1 MKTIYLIK
9 QVTDDG
15 KEVLVQVAKKE
26 WIEII
31 ENNKKVSPENR
42 RYFIM
47 DCIEEGAILDCMI
60 IEVSKEEHVKWN
72 RLHMQSEYIR
82 KTQSGRIVLSL
93 DQSIS
98 QEDNTSLIDLIA
110 DADYLE
116 SRCMSDLYMED
127 LRKKLSLWKTW
138 GETMLDVYLEYGRRH
153 GPEILSQKLG
163 VSVQTVRK
171 YKRMFNEFIV
181 NYFSENKF

>member
-1 MKTIYLIK
+1 
-9 QVTDDG
+9 
-15 KEVLVQVAKKE
+15 
-26 WIEII
+26 
-31 ENNKKVSPENR
+31 
-42 RYFIM
+42 M

-60 IEVSKEEHVKWN
+60 IEVSKEEHSKWN

-98 QEDNTSLIDLIA
+98 QEDNTPLVDLIA
-110 DADYLE
+110 DTDDFE
-116 SRCMSDLYMED
+116 SKCLSEIYMSDL
-127 LRKKLSLWKTW
+127 RKRLSLWKPW

-153 GPEILSQKLG
+153 GTEILSQKLG
-163 VSVQTVRK
+163 ISVQTVRK